1 MTKTIQASGLTTFEV
16 APDGEDI
23 ALNVVELDG
32 TAASLR
38 MPFAC
43 LTQLLMTLPDI
54 QTRALRARHQ
64 DPTLRVA
71 YPVGPWTL
79 EASNDPA
86 KFILT
91 LTTEDGFKASFALP
105 TQDIIDMGQTA
116 SRTLSDISAAALPH

>member
-23 ALNVVELDG
+23 ALNVVEADG

-43 LTQLLMTLPDI
+43 LIQLLMTLPDI

-64 DPTLRVA
+64 DPTLRVV
-71 YPVGPWTL
+71 YRVGSWAL

-86 KFILT
+86 KSILT
-91 LTTEDGFKASFALP
+91 LITEDGFKASFALL
-105 TQDIIDMGQTA
+105 TEDIIDMGEIA
-116 SRTLSDISAAALPH
+116 SRTLSGISAAPLPH